1 MLCSNKLTKQ
11 NKTKEKPP
19 YCDNY
24 ISDHYKSTNLSNRIN
39 IFLKWSI
46 RLFNRVI
53 FTVWRS
59 GHKIKEVN
67 LLETKHE
74 KKEAVTVL
82 AFVLWFSV

>member
-1 MLCSNKLTKQ
+1 MLCSNKLK
-11 NKTKEKPP
+11 NKNTPP

-24 ISDHYKSTNLSNRIN
+24 ISDHYKSTNLSNRVN

-74 KKEAVTVL
+74 KKETVTVL